1 MKILVSQE
9 EYIKKNH
16 IFDGLERAYYRF
28 LEGHELI
35 PAPNISQV
43 PTVEY
48 DCLLLTG
55 GPDSIARH
63 HTEDLLFADAKNKN
77 VPIVGICHGAFVIN
91 DLCGGT
97 HTRIEGHVNCD
108 IEIEMQDTT
117 YTVKCFHTQAIKTLG
132 DNFIATAW
140 DKSQNIHAFM
150 HDKLPIYGIVWHP
163 ERMDQPVLPIEVSKL
178 FD

>member
-1 MKILVSQE
+1 M
-9 EYIKKNH
+9 
-16 IFDGLERAYYRF
+16 
-28 LEGHELI
+28 
-35 PAPNISQV
+35 PNV
-43 PTVEY
+43 RKDPDVEY

-63 HTEDLLFADAKNKN
+63 HTEDLLYKHAKDRKI
-77 VPIVGICHGAFVIN
+77 PIVGICHGAFVIN

-97 HTRIEGHVNCD
+97 HTRIEDHVNCNV
-108 IEIEMQDTT
+108 EITMHDKTHI
-117 YTVKCFHTQAIKTLG
+117 VKCFHTQAIKTLG

-163 ERMDQPVLPIEVSKL
+163 ERMDQPVLPLEVQNL
-178 FD
+178 FY